1 MSAFK
6 MTRRASCGVF
16 GAVVLAWATERHA
29 LAVTRAAGG
38 IHVDV
43 APLRENSGDP
53 TAAWVARVMPGARG
67 SGSARRR
74 GFRQDRLRHP
84 GAELRRG
91 RTSRLVPGPDDRGGG
106 RGRRRPAAARRN
118 LVLPVGGGRGNDRS
132 IELRPSLSTLARV
145 RLLGRAGVLRDIVG
159 VGQLTQPVG

>member
-53 TAAWVARVMPGARG
+53 TAAWVARVMPGALAQALAEAGR
-67 SGSARRR
+67 
-74 GFRQDRLRHP
+74 P
-84 GAELRRG
+84 GAAVSVRIDYVILGPSSGEGGPAGSSPDQMIGAVIAGGVARPLS
-91 RTSRLVPGPDDRGGG
+91 SR
-106 RGRRRPAAARRN
+106 AAAMAAS
-118 LVLPVGGGRGNDRS
+118 VTGRSRS
-132 IELRPSLSTLARV
+132 MCRYCSA
-145 RLLGRAGVLRDIVG
+145 
-159 VGQLTQPVG
+159 